1 MAAQG
6 LKGNLL
12 PESEADFADNYD
24 AMKFKRCLSCDERF
38 TAANTHSLL
47 GWKETQISGFCEQC
61 FDNMFKDEDED
72 S

>member
-24 AMKFKRCLSCDERF
+24 AMRFKRCLSCDEGF
-38 TAANTHSLL
+38 AAANTHSRL
-47 GWKETQISGFCEQC
+47 GWKEAQISGFCERC
-61 FDNMFKDEDED
+61 FDAVFAGIDD
-72 S
+72 